1 MRGRVDSRNLCAA
14 RRESPTFLISKLK
27 ASSQNCSLAQSQ
39 PFNLL
44 GPTGFGQFMA
54 TQTLS
59 LSFEFLGLLV
69 ASETI
74 CHAHEHCVSHVFRQC
89 SCLRQATRLAQNDS
103 RSFGRALADQCLQLP
118 IGRGRPQIA
127 FWPAVLFWALS
138 GSLALPK
145 IEEPG
150 QTPKGLERAKATR
163 QEVRTRSRME
173 KNNTPEPQKE
183 GGPFD
188 PIRLKQ
194 AQKCPC
200 P

>member
-1 MRGRVDSRNLCAA
+1 MQGRVDSRNLCAA

-54 TQTLS
+54 TQMLS
-59 LSFEFLGLLV
+59 LRFEFLGLLV

-103 RSFGRALADQCLQLP
+103 RSCRALADRCLQLP

-127 FWPAVLFWALS
+127 FRGRSCFGLSRAPSRFQRSKSQAARPQRVWSVPKPLANKKCARGPGWRRTTPLSHKRKVVHLTLS
-138 GSLALPK
+138 G
-145 IEEPG
+145 
-150 QTPKGLERAKATR
+150 
-163 QEVRTRSRME
+163 
-173 KNNTPEPQKE
+173 
-183 GGPFD
+183 
-188 PIRLKQ
+188 
-194 AQKCPC
+194 
-200 P
+200 